1 VIFENLCKVVV
12 EPASLRLTPSNPH
25 LFKGARVS
33 SAAPPLRV
41 LLVDDDPAFAE
52 LIKTLLKL
60 DGIELLDHALD
71 GAEGVEL
78 ALNLEPDVVLMD
90 IRMPV
95 MDGFEATRRIV
106 GAIPDVRVLVVSSS
120 RHLQD
125 AERAREAGAVG
136 YLPKDRVTADLREWL
151 ERFRPPSN
159 SHEARI
165 VATSSLRW
173 RLQTAS

>member
-1 VIFENLCKVVV
+1 
-12 EPASLRLTPSNPH
+12 
-25 LFKGARVS
+25 VS
-33 SAAPPLRV
+33 SASPPLRV

-78 ALNLEPDVVLMD
+78 ALSLEPDVVLMD
-90 IRMPV
+90 VRMPV

-106 GAIPDVRVLVVSSS
+106 GAIPGTRVLVVSSS
-120 RHLQD
+120 RHLED
-125 AERAREAGAVG
+125 VERAREAGAVG

-151 ERFRPPSN
+151 ERLRPPSP
-159 SHEARI
+159 SPEARI
-165 VATSSLRW
+165 VATGSLRW
-173 RLQTAS
+173 RLQTAAG

>member
-1 VIFENLCKVVV
+1 V
-12 EPASLRLTPSNPH
+12 PAAS
-25 LFKGARVS
+25 
-33 SAAPPLRV
+33 PPLRV

-52 LIKTLLKL
+52 LIKTLLRL

-78 ALNLEPDVVLMD
+78 TLSLEPDVVLMD

-106 GAIPDVRVLVVSSS
+106 GAIPGARVLVVSSS
-120 RHLQD
+120 RHLED

-151 ERFRPPSN
+151 ERLRPNPSP
-159 SHEARI
+159 EARI
-165 VATSSLRW
+165 VATGSLRW
-173 RLQTAS
+173 RLQTAAG

>member
-1 VIFENLCKVVV
+1 VST
-12 EPASLRLTPSNPH
+12 AS
-25 LFKGARVS
+25 
-33 SAAPPLRV
+33 PPLRV
-41 LLVDDDPAFAE
+41 LLVDDEPAFAE
-52 LIKTLLKL
+52 LIKTLLRL

-78 ALNLEPDVVLMD
+78 ALSLEPDVVLMD

-106 GAIPDVRVLVVSSS
+106 GAIPDARVLVVSSS
-120 RHLQD
+120 RHLED
-125 AERAREAGAVG
+125 AERARKAGAVG

-151 ERFRPPSN
+151 ERLRPPSH
-159 SHEARI
+159 SPETRI

-173 RLQTAS
+173 RLQAATAAS

>member
-1 VIFENLCKVVV
+1 V
-12 EPASLRLTPSNPH
+12 PP
-25 LFKGARVS
+25 
-33 SAAPPLRV
+33 AAPPTRV

-78 ALNLEPDVVLMD
+78 AFNLEPDLVLMD

-106 GAIPDVRVLVVSSS
+106 RALPGTRVLVVSSS
-120 RHLQD
+120 RHLED

-151 ERFRPPSN
+151 DRLRPPGPSPDAN
-159 SHEARI
+159 M
-165 VATSSLRW
+165 VATTSLRW
-173 RLQTAS
+173 RLQAAS

>member
-1 VIFENLCKVVV
+1 V
-12 EPASLRLTPSNPH
+12 PP
-25 LFKGARVS
+25 
-33 SAAPPLRV
+33 AAPPTRV

-78 ALNLEPDVVLMD
+78 AFNLEPDLVLMD

-106 GAIPDVRVLVVSSS
+106 RALPGTRVLVVSSS
-120 RHLQD
+120 RHLED

-151 ERFRPPSN
+151 DRLRPSPDAN
-159 SHEARI
+159 M
-165 VATSSLRW
+165 VATTSLRW
-173 RLQTAS
+173 RLQAAS

>member
-1 VIFENLCKVVV
+1 
-12 EPASLRLTPSNPH
+12 
-25 LFKGARVS
+25 VS
-33 SAAPPLRV
+33 SASPPLRV

-78 ALNLEPDVVLMD
+78 ALSLEPDVVLMD
-90 IRMPV
+90 VRMPV

-106 GAIPDVRVLVVSSS
+106 GAIPGTRVLVVSSS
-120 RHLQD
+120 RHLED
-125 AERAREAGAVG
+125 VERAREAGAVG

-151 ERFRPPSN
+151 ERLLPPSP
-159 SHEARI
+159 SPEARI
-165 VATSSLRW
+165 VATGSLRW
-173 RLQTAS
+173 RLQTAAG

>member
-1 VIFENLCKVVV
+1 VST
-12 EPASLRLTPSNPH
+12 AS
-25 LFKGARVS
+25 
-33 SAAPPLRV
+33 PPLRV
-41 LLVDDDPAFAE
+41 LLVDDEPAFAE
-52 LIKTLLKL
+52 LIKTLLRL

-78 ALNLEPDVVLMD
+78 ALSLEPDVVLMD

-106 GAIPDVRVLVVSSS
+106 GAIPDARVLVVSSS
-120 RHLQD
+120 RHLED

-151 ERFRPPSN
+151 ERLRPPSH
-159 SHEARI
+159 SPETRI

-173 RLQTAS
+173 RLQAATAAS